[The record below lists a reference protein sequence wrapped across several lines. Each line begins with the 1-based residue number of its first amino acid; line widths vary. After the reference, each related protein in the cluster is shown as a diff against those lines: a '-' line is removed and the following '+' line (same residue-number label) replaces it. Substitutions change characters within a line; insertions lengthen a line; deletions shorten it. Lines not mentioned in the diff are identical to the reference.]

1 MHTSNTTVRHST
13 KAECNLQNSG
23 FALVIALSLMAFV
36 LLLLLSITTLV
47 QVETQ
52 SSATQVASIR
62 AKQNALLGLN
72 IALSQLQKTTGPD
85 QRITARADI
94 FDSNPKSLADDNVE
108 NPFWLGVYKTVEVGS
123 ETQPLEALRTWAT
136 DRTQIDRVDWLVALR
151 PSLDGSI
158 VDPVVT
164 DVVTLNGGNTDHVVT
179 LATYNDNSGNL
190 VPVQAGKIDVSST
203 SGAVDGRYSWWIAD
217 ENAKFRINVTQ
228 DDTVPVN
235 GQAFE
240 PRWAVMAPHQSNPS
254 IISELSSFDVTDAT
268 QRDKLKR
275 AYSAESLQLVDP
287 AWSTW
292 VKENGSDFTVVSQS
306 VPVDVTQGR
315 LKEDLTV
322 YLETDDSG
330 LSDTD
335 NIVRGSTDEKPN
347 HYEGRFSNLSTQIDY
362 EDAKLPKFGL
372 IKSWYEAGSE
382 IQGFSGGTPPAPR
395 PHEVEQHGLHP
406 VILRT
411 AVYFGLSFDVRP
423 SSGVTRLVYLIY
435 PKFVLWNPH
444 NVPIA
449 PAKYVVQ
456 VRAQTTLNA
465 QIDDGGLSF
474 AATNVTRGFN
484 YVGNLGNSTDSFA
497 HFNWSNNNTKA
508 LKRNPNEGKYQ
519 ISSDDEFPYLTFVID
534 NDGFAPGETLLYT
547 ARDKL
552 RDSEYVNT
560 DIKHFESN
568 FSTSAFND
576 HNILTNENEGSFGF
590 FYIVSNVSISPVTA
604 TAPDPPHVTYPA
616 DELEAA
622 FYFRDTL
629 SGSNAPEFMEPSLTT
644 KLYHVD
650 SGGDLKLLEFIDLST
665 DTGNLDDT
673 TIDWEHINAPGQQ
686 SEGGGDYDPLTP
698 LTRFRS
704 IVEILKNKSLA
715 NYIRGHGFVTS
726 QMGGDPVDSM
736 RLLAR
741 HNLAVSSH
749 HRDDPLVADLSSS
762 RIHADAIP
770 ARNWFNGTNFAS
782 HIPKDYGAY
791 NVVGDGY
798 DTPGGYGLHVNYGED
813 LHFGNTVYPLYDF
826 VRSETGLLSLGFLK
840 NVNFAQWYWQPS
852 FSFGNSEAHTHVA
865 RDAVQETHGGVKYT
879 DLSYLLNESL
889 WDRFFVST
897 IPQDI
902 GTPVTE
908 NTVLPNG
915 RNQLVSNSAGIF
927 PDAEDLR
934 SSETGFE
941 QAAASVMVEGGFNV
955 NSTSVDAWRMFLASH
970 LGESV
975 LSAEGSSSND
985 IGRAPITSRA
995 FPILA
1000 ETAAVDVASPQ
1011 TWSALRSL
1019 TEAEINLLATAMVEE
1034 VKLRGPFLSM
1044 ADFVNRRLVADG
1056 TTRDADF
1063 LGLKGT
1069 LQAAIDKTS
1078 TSPTSASLN
1087 NKFYEDAKLTPTQA
1101 PGNTQYP
1108 EHETGM
1114 PSGENGSTMFGAPG
1128 FLTQADVLAGLGSL
1142 MTVRGDTFTIR
1153 SYGESLSGI
1162 SGNIESKVWCEAV
1175 VQRIAEPVDSNDSI
1189 INPTGNFGR
1198 QYKILNFRWL
1208 NENEV
1213 L

>member
-1 MHTSNTTVRHST
+1 M
-13 KAECNLQNSG
+13 
-23 FALVIALSLMAFV
+23 VIALSLMAFV

-52 SSATQVASIR
+52 SSAIQVASMR

-72 IALSQLQKTTGPD
+72 IALGELQRTTGPD
-85 QRITARADI
+85 QRVTARADM
-94 FDSNPKSLADDNVE
+94 FDSNPSTLDDEGVE

-123 ETQPLEALRTWAT
+123 ETQPLEALRTWTT
-136 DRTQIDRVDWLVALR
+136 DRTQIDRVDWLVSSRRA
-151 PSLDGSI
+151 LDGSI
-158 VDPVVT
+158 DPVAT
-164 DVVTLNGGNTDHVVT
+164 DVVTLNGGNTADVAT

-190 VPVQAGKIDVSST
+190 VPVQAGKIDVLSG
-203 SGAVDGRYSWWIAD
+203 SGAVDGRYSWWVAD
-217 ENAKFRINVTQ
+217 ENAKFRINATR
-228 DDTVPVN
+228 DDTVLVN
-235 GQAFE
+235 GQPFE
-240 PRWAVMAPHQSNPS
+240 PRWSVMAPHQSNPS
-254 IISELSSFDVTDAT
+254 IISALSSFDVTDAT

-275 AYSAESLQLVDP
+275 AYSAESVKLVDP

-292 VKENGSDFTVVSQS
+292 VKENGGDFTVVSQS
-306 VPVDVTQGR
+306 IPVDVTQGR

-322 YLETDDSG
+322 YLETDASG

-335 NIVRGSTDEKPN
+335 HIVRGSSDEKPN
-347 HYEGRFSNLSTQIDY
+347 HYEGRFSDLSTQIDY
-362 EDAKLPKFGL
+362 DTAKLPKFGL

-382 IQGFSGGTPPAPR
+382 IEGFSGGTPPAPR
-395 PHEVEQHGLHP
+395 SHEVDQHGLHP

-411 AVYFGLSFDVRP
+411 AVYLGLSFEIEP
-423 SSGVTRLVYLIY
+423 SGTTRLVHLIY

-456 VRAQTTLNA
+456 VRAQTTLNT
-465 QIDDGGLSF
+465 QIDDGGFSF
-474 AATNVTRGFN
+474 AATNVTQGFN
-484 YVGNLGNSTDSFA
+484 YQGNIGNVTSSFS
-497 HFNWSNNNTKA
+497 HFNWSNNNPKA

-547 ARDKL
+547 AKDKHSDNP
-552 RDSEYVNT
+552 DSEYVNT
-560 DIKHFESN
+560 NIKHFESN

-576 HNILTNENEGSFGF
+576 HNILANENEGSSGF
-590 FYIVSNVSISPVTA
+590 FYIVSNEVITPVPA
-604 TAPDPPHVTYPA
+604 TAPDPPHVTDPA
-616 DELEAA
+616 DQLEATL
-622 FYFRDTL
+622 YLRDTT
-629 SGSNAPEFMEPSLTT
+629 SGSNAPMFKEPSLTA

-650 SGGDLKLLEFIDLST
+650 SGGELKLLEFIDLST
-665 DTGNLDDT
+665 DDLNDT
-673 TIDWEHINAPGQQ
+673 TIDWEHINDAGQQ
-686 SEGGGDYDPLTP
+686 SEGGGLYDPLTT

-704 IVEILKNKSLA
+704 KDVILDDPFLA
-715 NYIRGHGFVTS
+715 DYIRGHGFVTS
-726 QMGGDPVDSM
+726 QMGGNSVDKM

-741 HNLAVSSH
+741 HNLAVPGY
-749 HRDDPLVADLSSS
+749 HRDDPLLLASVSSS
-762 RIHADAIP
+762 RMHEDAIP
-770 ARNWFNGTNFAS
+770 AHSWFNGTPFPS
-782 HIPKDYGAY
+782 DIPKEDGAY
-791 NVVGDGY
+791 KDVAGDGY
-798 DTPGGYGLHVNYGED
+798 DTLGGYGLHVNNVG
-813 LHFGNTVYPLYDF
+813 FTTGNTVYPLYDS

-840 NVNFAQWYWQPS
+840 NVNFGQWYWQPS

-865 RDAVQETHGGVKYT
+865 RNAVQETHGGVNYT

-897 IPQDI
+897 IPQDS

-915 RNQLVSNSAGIF
+915 RNRLVANSAGIF
-927 PDAEDLR
+927 PDAADLR
-934 SSETGFE
+934 SSIIGFE
-941 QAAASVMVEGGFNV
+941 QAAASVVVEGGFNV

-975 LSAEGSSSND
+975 LSAEDSPSND

-1000 ETAAVDVASPQ
+1000 EAAAVDVASPQ

-1019 TEAEINLLATAMVEE
+1019 TEAEIDLLATAMVEE

-1078 TSPTSASLN
+1078 TSPTSVSLN
-1087 NKFYEDAKLTPTQA
+1087 NTFYIDAELTPTQA

-1114 PSGENGSTMFGAPG
+1114 PSGESGSTMFGAPG

-1153 SYGESLSGI
+1153 TYGESLAGI
-1162 SGNIESKVWCEAV
+1162 SGNIESKAWCEAV
-1175 VQRIAEPVDSNDSI
+1175 VQRIAEPVDVADSI
-1189 INPTGNFGR
+1189 INPTGNLGR
-1198 QYKILNFRWL
+1198 QYKVLSLRWL
-1208 NENEV
+1208 DEREV